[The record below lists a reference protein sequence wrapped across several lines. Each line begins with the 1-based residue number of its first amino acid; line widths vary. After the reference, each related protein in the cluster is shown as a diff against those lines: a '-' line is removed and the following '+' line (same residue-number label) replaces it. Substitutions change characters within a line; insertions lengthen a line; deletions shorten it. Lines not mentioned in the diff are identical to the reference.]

1 MNDKCVFCKIAS
13 KEIPSNIVYEDESFV
28 AFLDI
33 NPLNIGHVQ
42 LIPKGHF
49 RWVWDVDGFGKYW
62 ETARKVAQAMM
73 RSLGVTMVEF
83 LTHGMEIEHAHI
95 WIVPIYGDEAFI
107 KSDKRLSPT
116 GEELAKTADKIR
128 SGFD

>member
-1 MNDKCVFCKIAS
+1 
-13 KEIPSNIVYEDESFV
+13 
-28 AFLDI
+28 
-33 NPLNIGHVQ
+33 
-42 LIPKGHF
+42 
-49 RWVWDVDGFGKYW
+49 
-62 ETARKVAQAMM
+62 MM

-128 SGFD
+128 SGF